1 MAVNS
6 EKNYYINPKAL
17 SFTPNYQGYR
27 NIVYV
32 SIVSNAAIKVY
43 HDDIDG
49 LGYGLDAEYQTW
61 RLSGTTTA
69 LGTASA
75 YFIYARLSRSKQ
87 TADIIFSV
95 REYTVEG
102 GHSYTDS
109 EGNVQTVEKS
119 DEYFYIKIGSL
130 TATDAAG
137 EDATVNREL
146 TYVSGELGTD
156 KQINEKSDTVFEQM
170 FEFVSSGVEKLIN
183 VKQPF
188 KSITVAGESLFKGL
202 VTFVKGFVLGEK
214 EINAIATSEDDY
226 NEGAKD
232 STLPTTGY
240 VQKEIEALDD
250 HFLIKDD
257 PDAEQSVAGSVTF
270 EQDVTVQ
277 GDHAVE
283 GVQTIGKGEPGNI
296 NVEKVVQEVKGKQI
310 LHGGFQT
317 PNFNNAAGQ
326 ITGAHL
332 TPDGKLYVS
341 GLKANNFEIDQLIFN
356 VVKAQGGEY
365 VYSTSCEIESCTY
378 VMKDGSQLTPDAFYA
393 LADHDWQQIA
403 HVLITFKEDEFTQYG
418 NPFVAGDIIYGKVNK
433 VQESGKHAVG
443 GECIMHITAIEDNTL
458 NITAQLYQV
467 GEHGLVGNIP
477 PIEDM
482 VIAHRGNKD
491 GVQGRTTSF
500 YLSTIT
506 GNLVMLYNVTTPTI
520 SVANYGATFGKLPY
534 DLYVQVLRHYAGLQ
548 PEDPAVY
555 AKLLVTENWIQMD
568 HLGQQIKFEV
578 YRGDWRYD
586 VAVSDKPY
594 VVTLSTYD
602 TVTHNGAKWRVV
614 TSNTVTEPRDGFDDW
629 ERLTDANITVYALAP
644 SSNIIYIR
652 DAGVITPSELDVTV
666 KYTTSLGEEI
676 ISDQATLVGHNL
688 TVWYTIDGSERK
700 MLVLGGTKV
709 LVSEDGSS
717 VFTAEPQTAEPQTAS
732 APLYLEG
739 ESIDLSKV
747 SNNITLHLV
756 ENYHD
761 NAPDKAT
768 DKASYVIPVVYD
780 GASPLGLELTPSA
793 LSVPVDATTLA
804 TAGVRD
810 YESTVRIKQGVSY
823 IDDISEY
830 TMSLTYTLRSGE
842 VGTSN
847 ILDTDYIVDD
857 WSEGTGWKIYVQSG
871 NGIVKNKQIER
882 IDISILHGEDVI
894 ATGAILFN
902 YLERGITGPA
912 GKDGPFLY
920 PAGTWQEGAE
930 YKFTYQ
936 LDSNGNIVN
945 DSDNN
950 PIVIAKPFV
959 YYKSPEEAE
968 NYYVLEKNVPEGRNI
983 AVTNT
988 EYWKPFTKIQY
999 IFTEALM
1006 ANWARLGGTNGAYFW
1021 GNYMFSTRGID
1032 NGGNS
1037 IDIPAFAESMFTDGK
1052 LNGLITP
1059 NLFLDFYSGEVK
1071 MNRLSMPFFDL
1082 PYGGDAIAYKMKLGV
1097 SHNVKAD
1104 IGKIVFLP
1112 NPSEIK
1118 SADGTTYDDTI
1129 LSWQETEGDGV
1140 LCTIMAKP
1148 KPKYTEK
1155 YKVPLAKFNMHKW
1168 PETIPAIT
1176 SLNDNLTLVC
1186 ADGRIADYRSYDA
1199 NNQFNPLKQDA
1210 TFDTFGQYDGR
1221 GYFLIEGVPVKFI
1234 VLEPGAILKLRSC
1247 YTTAGRYYIPVT
1259 GNEYAKETEAIF
1271 WVVENASDFGQIN
1284 FSAQTYPNGASG
1296 AYVWSCPSNPDG
1308 DSPQYEI
1315 AYGSSFIRYV
1325 QSRGTDSLQGSTP
1338 LMASFSI
1345 DPDDSSNESVVTTVF
1360 DTLFI
1365 DS

>member
-257 PDAEQSVAGSVTF
+257 PDAEQSVAGPVTF

-332 TPDGKLYVS
+332 TPDGKLFVS

-356 VVKAQGGEY
+356 VVKAQGGEF
-365 VYSTSCEIESCTY
+365 VYSTSCEIESCIY
-378 VMKDGSQLTPDAFYA
+378 VMRDGSQLTPDAFYA

-403 HVLITFKEDEFTQYG
+403 HVLITLKEDEFTQYG
-418 NPFVAGDIIYGKVNK
+418 NPFEAGDIIYGKVNQ

-443 GECIMHITAIEDNTL
+443 GECIMHITKVEDNTL
-458 NITAQLYQV
+458 NIMAQLYQV
-467 GEHGLVGNIP
+467 GEFGLVGNIP

-491 GVQGRTTSF
+491 GVRGRTTSF

-506 GNLVMLYNVTTPTI
+506 GNLVMLYNVTTPTL
-520 SVANYGATFGKLPY
+520 SAANYGATFGKLPY
-534 DLYVQVLRHYAGLQ
+534 DLYVQVLSHYAGLQ
-548 PEDPAVY
+548 PDDPAVY

-568 HLGQQIKFEV
+568 HLGKPIKFEV

-602 TVTHNGAKWRVV
+602 TVTHNGAKWRVC
-614 TSNTVTEPRDGFDDW
+614 TSNTVKEPNDTFGDW
-629 ERLTDANITVYALAP
+629 ERITDANITVYALAP

-652 DAGVITPSELDVTV
+652 DAGVVTPSELDVTV
-666 KYTTSLGEEI
+666 KSTTSLGEEI
-676 ISDQATLVGHNL
+676 ISDQATLVGRNL
-688 TVWYTIDGSERK
+688 TVWYTIDGGSERK

-709 LVSEDGSS
+709 FITEDGSS
-717 VFTAEPQTAEPQTAS
+717 VFTTESQTAS

-739 ESIDLSKV
+739 ESIDLMQV
-747 SNNITLHLV
+747 ADNITLYLV
-756 ENYHD
+756 ENYPD
-761 NAPDKAT
+761 NPVDR
-768 DKASYVIPVVYD
+768 ASYVIPVVKD
-780 GASPLGLELTPSA
+780 GAAPLGLEVTPSA
-793 LSVPVDATTLA
+793 LSVPVDATTGN
-804 TAGVRD
+804 TAGVK
-810 YESTVRIKQGVSY
+810 EIEAIVRLKQGISYVS
-823 IDDISEY
+823 DISEY
-830 TMSLTYTLRSGE
+830 TMSLTFTMRNGE
-842 VGTSN
+842 TTDRPPLTYYEEIDS
-847 ILDTDYIVDD
+847 DTARD
-857 WSEGTGWKIYVQSG
+857 SEGNVIGWKV
-871 NGIVKNKQIER
+871 IVKTKNDIAPYNLLER
-882 IDISILHGEDVI
+882 INIIIQHNDSIV
-894 ATGAILFN
+894 ATAAIPFT
-902 YLERGITGPA
+902 YLERGIAGPM
-912 GKDGPFLY
+912 GKDGPMIF
-920 PAGTWQEGAE
+920 PCGTWKAGAE
-930 YKFTYQ
+930 YKMVYLKTR
-936 LDSNGNIVN
+936 DANGNE
-945 DSDNN
+945 
-950 PIVIAKPFV
+950 VIATDEDGKKIILAKPFV
-959 YYKSPEEAE
+959 YYKNKNNDE
-968 NYYVLEKNVPEGRNI
+968 YYVLNDDVPAGSDI
-983 AVTNT
+983 QLSNT
-988 EYWKPFTKIQY
+988 QYWKPFTKIQY

-1006 ANWARLGGTNGAYFW
+1006 AQYARLASAVFYGD
-1021 GNYMFSTRGID
+1021 YMFSFDGID
-1032 NGGNS
+1032 INGNPSDESKHQEDYLPMFVNVAPEGEEPDMRFSGN
-1037 IDIPAFAESMFTDGK
+1037 F
-1052 LNGLITP
+1052 TP
-1059 NLFLDFYSGEVK
+1059 NLFIDFKTGAIK
-1071 MNRLSMPFFDL
+1071 MNKISEPFNQAENLVDDGGGNIYTIDL
-1082 PYGGDAIAYKMKLGV
+1082 NNG
-1097 SHNVKAD
+1097 HNVTVQQAPYMVCMPNPTDILNADGSVAVSRGWDTDGVRSCIIAQPDFEYQLHKAD
-1104 IGKIVFLP
+1104 GQLDW
-1112 NPSEIK
+1112 
-1118 SADGTTYDDTI
+1118 DGNSQGYAVSPYLTI
-1129 LSWQETEGDGV
+1129 L
-1140 LCTIMAKP
+1140 
-1148 KPKYTEK
+1148 
-1155 YKVPLAKFNMHKW
+1155 
-1168 PETIPAIT
+1168 
-1176 SLNDNLTLVC
+1176 C
-1186 ADGRIADYRSYDA
+1186 ADGRIMDARSYKDGDYKPQNVLEYVGSTTA
-1199 NNQFNPLKQDA
+1199 
-1210 TFDTFGQYDGR
+1210 DTKTGQ
-1221 GYFLIEGVPVKFI
+1221 GYFVINGQLSKFL
-1234 VLEPGAILKLRSC
+1234 VLEPSAIVTLRSC
-1247 YTTAGRYYIPVT
+1247 TTKMGDEKVVYWY
-1259 GNEYAKETEAIF
+1259 
-1271 WVVENASDFGQIN
+1271 VENQSDFERVKLSMQVFYDTRAYN
-1284 FSAQTYPNGASG
+1284 FLCDYDGA
-1296 AYVWSCPSNPDG
+1296 AN
-1308 DSPQYEI
+1308 
-1315 AYGSSFIRYV
+1315 YGTSEVAF
-1325 QSRGTDSLQGSTP
+1325 GSKYLRT
-1338 LMASFSI
+1338 LLDAKDSFSEVVALEYKVKI
-1345 DPDDSSNESVVTTVF
+1345 ESNTIE
-1360 DTLFI
+1360 
-1365 DS
+1365 

>member
-341 GLKANNFEIDQLIFN
+341 GLKANNFEIDELIFN

-365 VYSTSCEIESCTY
+365 VYSTSCEIESCIY
-378 VMKDGSQLTPDAFYA
+378 VMKDGTQLTPDAFYA
-393 LADHDWQQIA
+393 LDDHDWQQIA
-403 HVLITFKEDEFTQYG
+403 HVLITLKEDEFTQYG
-418 NPFVAGDIIYGKVNK
+418 NPFIVGDIIYGKVNK
-433 VQESGKHAVG
+433 VQESGKHAIG
-443 GECIMHITAIEDNTL
+443 GECIMHITEVEDNTL

-506 GNLVMLYNVTTPTI
+506 GNLVMLYNVTTPTL

-534 DLYVQVLRHYAGLQ
+534 DLYVQVLTHYAGLQ
-548 PEDPAVY
+548 PDDPAVY

-568 HLGQQIKFEV
+568 HLGQPIKLEV
-578 YRGDWRYD
+578 YRGNWRYD
-586 VAVSDKPY
+586 VAASDKPY
-594 VVTLSTYD
+594 IVTPSTYD

-614 TSNTVTEPRDGFDDW
+614 TSNTVTEPRDGYGDW

-666 KYTTSLGEEI
+666 KSTTSLGEEI

-688 TVWYTIDGSERK
+688 TVWYTIDGGEERK

-709 LVSEDGSS
+709 FVTEDGSS
-717 VFTAEPQTAEPQTAS
+717 VFVTEAEEVTS
-732 APLYLEG
+732 SLYLEG

-747 SNNITLHLV
+747 SDNITLHLV
-756 ENYHD
+756 ENYPD
-761 NAPDKAT
+761 NPV
-768 DKASYVIPVVYD
+768 DKASYVIPVVND

-810 YESTVRIKQGVSY
+810 YESTVRLKQGVSY

-830 TMSLTYTLRSGE
+830 TMQLTYTLRSGE

-882 IDISILHGEDVI
+882 IDISILHGEAVI

-920 PAGTWQEGAE
+920 PAGTWNAGTE

-959 YYKSPEEAE
+959 YYKSPEGAE
-968 NYYVLEKNVPEGRNI
+968 NYYVLEKNVPEGSNI

-1032 NGGNS
+1032 ERGNS

-1052 LNGLITP
+1052 LNGTIIP
-1059 NLFLDFYSGEVK
+1059 NLFLDFYGGGAKFGKLSETFIHVK
-1071 MNRLSMPFFDL
+1071 NEGTSQNRT
-1082 PYGGDAIAYKMKLGV
+1082 IAKKYNIQSDGC
-1097 SHNVKAD
+1097 HNVSFET
-1104 IGKIVFLP
+1104 IH
-1112 NPSEIK
+1112 NE
-1118 SADGTTYDDTI
+1118 ADGNGVVIMPKVSVDKWAEDGTHATIIHEWSTNSAVNFMDDTYRNV
-1129 LSWQETEGDGV
+1129 TV
-1140 LCTIMAKP
+1140 
-1148 KPKYTEK
+1148 
-1155 YKVPLAKFNMHKW
+1155 V
-1168 PETIPAIT
+1168 
-1176 SLNDNLTLVC
+1176 VC
-1186 ADGRIADYRSYDA
+1186 ADEDFVTPDIELSVSMM
-1199 NNQFNPLKQDA
+1199 QA
-1210 TFDTFGQYDGR
+1210 TTQ
-1221 GYFLIEGVPVKFI
+1221 IENVGNIPNSKGWFIWRNYMTKFI
-1234 VLEPGAILKLRSC
+1234 LLAPGSILKLRSC
-1247 YTTAGRYYIPVT
+1247 RLRDTEDIVWMVENSNDFELLGTKFIFYSHINGVDKESFSHVFTPVT
-1259 GNEYAKETEAIF
+1259 PLNGMWRNPVIIGSPIYNQYGGYVEGTEGEGKYETDFLCKSSWKWYAGGFLENEGETQPLYLIRNE
-1271 WVVENASDFGQIN
+1271 D
-1284 FSAQTYPNGASG
+1284 
-1296 AYVWSCPSNPDG
+1296 D
-1308 DSPQYEI
+1308 EI
-1315 AYGSSFIRYV
+1315 I
-1325 QSRGTDSLQGSTP
+1325 L
-1338 LMASFSI
+1338 
-1345 DPDDSSNESVVTTVF
+1345 
-1360 DTLFI
+1360 
-1365 DS
+1365 

>member
-32 SIVSNAAIKVY
+32 SIVSNAAIKAY
-43 HDDIDG
+43 HSDIDG
-49 LGYGLDAEYQTW
+49 LGYGMDAEYQTW

-69 LGTASA
+69 LGTSSA
-75 YFIYARLSRSKQ
+75 YFIYARLSRTKQ

-95 REYTVEG
+95 RDYTVEG
-102 GHSYTDS
+102 GYSYTDS
-109 EGNVQTVEKS
+109 EGNAQTVEKS

-130 TATDAAG
+130 TETDIAG
-137 EDATVNREL
+137 VNRVL

-156 KQINEKSDTVFEQM
+156 KQINEKSDSVFDQM

-188 KSITVAGESLFKGL
+188 KSITVAGESLLKGL
-202 VTFVKGFVLGEK
+202 VTFVKGFVLGDR

-226 NEGAKD
+226 NEDTKD

-257 PDAEQSVAGSVTF
+257 PDAKQSVAGPVTF

-296 NVEKVVQEVKGKQI
+296 DVNKVVQEVKGKQI

-378 VMKDGSQLTPDAFYA
+378 VMKDGSQLTPDAFYE
-393 LADHDWQQIA
+393 LPGHDWQQIA
-403 HVLITFKEDEFTQYG
+403 HVLITLKEDEFTQYG

-433 VQESGKHAVG
+433 VHESGKHAVG
-443 GECIMHITAIEDNTL
+443 GECIMHITEVEDNTL

-467 GEHGLVGNIP
+467 GEHGLAGNIP

-506 GNLVMLYNVTTPTI
+506 GNLVMLYNVTTPTL
-520 SVANYGATFGKLPY
+520 SAANYGATFGKLPY
-534 DLYVQVLRHYAGLQ
+534 DLYVQVLTHYAGLQ

-555 AKLLVTENWIQMD
+555 AKYLVTENWIQMD
-568 HLGQQIKFEV
+568 HLGHPIKFEV

-594 VVTLSTYD
+594 IVTLSTYD
-602 TVTHNGAKWRVV
+602 TVTHNGAKWRVC
-614 TSNTVTEPRDGFDDW
+614 TSNTVTEPRDGYGDW

-652 DAGVITPSELDVTV
+652 DAGVVTPSELDVTV
-666 KYTTSLGEEI
+666 KSTTSLGEEI
-676 ISDQATLVGHNL
+676 ISDQATLVGRNL
-688 TVWYTIDGSERK
+688 TVWYTIDGGSERK

-709 LVSEDGSS
+709 FVTEDGAS
-717 VFTAEPQTAEPQTAS
+717 VFFTEDENVNAPNV
-732 APLYLEG
+732 PLYLEG
-739 ESIDLSKV
+739 ESIDLMQV
-747 SNNITLHLV
+747 ADNITLYLV
-756 ENYHD
+756 ENYPD
-761 NAPDKAT
+761 NPL
-768 DKASYVIPVVYD
+768 DKASYVIPVVND

-810 YESTVRIKQGVSY
+810 YESTVRLKQGVSY

-830 TMSLTYTLRSGE
+830 TMQLTYTLRSGE

-882 IDISILHGEDVI
+882 IDISILHGEAVI

-920 PAGTWQEGAE
+920 PCGTWEAGTE

-936 LDSNGNIVN
+936 LDSNGNIVK

-959 YYKSPEEAE
+959 YYKSDKGAE
-968 NYYVLEKNVPEGRNI
+968 NYYVLEKNVSKDSNI
-983 AVTNT
+983 EVTNT

-1021 GNYMFSTRGID
+1021 GNYMFSTRGVD
-1032 NGGNS
+1032 EHGNS

-1052 LNGLITP
+1052 LNGTITP
-1059 NLFLDFYSGEVK
+1059 NLFLDFYSG
-1071 MNRLSMPFFDL
+1071 
-1082 PYGGDAIAYKMKLGV
+1082 GAKLGKLSESYV
-1097 SHNVKAD
+1097 RVDGYAPLYRMDVNECHNISSAYRNQHPLV
-1104 IGKIVFLP
+1104 ITLP
-1112 NPSEIK
+1112 SSNTDAQHQWTE
-1118 SADGTTYDDTI
+1118 DGTHCSIAFDYWHQYTENPADDTYKEQGVI
-1129 LSWQETEGDGV
+1129 AICADDRFLNPQSSREDYGAMLESMKNDSFGWMIWKGRRVKFLLLAAGSMLSLRSLRTEDGGIIWYVMNSGEFEKLDGDIKLYRDAADVSDDDYDSPVGSIYIDTEGMQGGW
-1140 LCTIMAKP
+1140 LG
-1148 KPKYTEK
+1148 
-1155 YKVPLAKFNMHKW
+1155 
-1168 PETIPAIT
+1168 
-1176 SLNDNLTLVC
+1176 TLVGSPTLNWFKTTPEWKF
-1186 ADGRIADYRSYDA
+1186 AATGTKYIDGS
-1199 NNQFNPLKQDA
+1199 
-1210 TFDTFGQYDGR
+1210 
-1221 GYFLIEGVPVKFI
+1221 IE
-1234 VLEPGAILKLRSC
+1234 
-1247 YTTAGRYYIPVT
+1247 
-1259 GNEYAKETEAIF
+1259 
-1271 WVVENASDFGQIN
+1271 
-1284 FSAQTYPNGASG
+1284 TYMWHN
-1296 AYVWSCPSNPDG
+1296 
-1308 DSPQYEI
+1308 
-1315 AYGSSFIRYV
+1315 
-1325 QSRGTDSLQGSTP
+1325 
-1338 LMASFSI
+1338 
-1345 DPDDSSNESVVTTVF
+1345 
-1360 DTLFI
+1360 
-1365 DS
+1365 

>member
-32 SIVSNAAIKVY
+32 SIVSNAAIKAY
-43 HDDIDG
+43 HSDIDG
-49 LGYGLDAEYQTW
+49 LGYGMDAEYQTW

-75 YFIYARLSRSKQ
+75 YFIYARLSRTKQ

-95 REYTVEG
+95 RDYTVEG
-102 GHSYTDS
+102 GYSYTDS
-109 EGNVQTVEKS
+109 EGNAQTVEKS

-130 TATDAAG
+130 TATDATG
-137 EDATVNREL
+137 EDATVNRVL

-156 KQINEKSDTVFEQM
+156 KQINEKSDSVFEQM

-188 KSITVAGESLFKGL
+188 KSITVAGESLLKGL
-202 VTFVKGFVLGEK
+202 VTFVKGFVLGDR

-226 NEGAKD
+226 NENTKD

-240 VQKEIEALDD
+240 VQKELEALDD

-257 PDAEQSVAGSVTF
+257 ADTEQSVAGPVSF
-270 EQDVTVQ
+270 EKDVTVQ

-283 GVQTIGKGEPGNI
+283 GVQTIGKEDAAGNI
-296 NVEKVVQEVKGKQI
+296 DVNKVVQEVKGKQI

-365 VYSTSCEIESCTY
+365 VYSTSCDIESCTY

-393 LADHDWQQIA
+393 LPDHDWQQIA
-403 HVLITFKEDEFTQYG
+403 HVLITLKEDEFTQYG
-418 NPFVAGDIIYGKVNK
+418 NPFVVGDIIYGKVNQ
-433 VQESGKHAVG
+433 VQESGKHAIG
-443 GECIMHITAIEDNTL
+443 GECIMHITEVEDNTL

-506 GNLVMLYNVTTPTI
+506 GNLVMLYNVTTPTL
-520 SVANYGATFGKLPY
+520 SAENYGATFGKLPY
-534 DLYVQVLRHYAGLQ
+534 DLYVQVLTHYAGLQ
-548 PEDPAVY
+548 PEDPVVY
-555 AKLLVTENWIQMD
+555 AKYLVTENWIQRD
-568 HLGQQIKFEV
+568 HLGQPIKFEV

-594 VVTLSTYD
+594 IVTLSTYD

-614 TSNTVTEPRDGFDDW
+614 TSNTTTEPRDGYGDW
-629 ERLTDANITVYALAP
+629 ERLTDANITVYSLAP

-652 DAGVITPSELDVTV
+652 DAGVVTPSELDVTV
-666 KYTTSLGEEI
+666 KSTTSLGEEI
-676 ISDQATLVGHNL
+676 ISDQATLVSRDL
-688 TVWYTIDGSERK
+688 TVWYTIDGGEERK

-709 LVSEDGSS
+709 FVTEDGSS
-717 VFTAEPQTAEPQTAS
+717 VFVTEAANATS
-732 APLYLEG
+732 PLYLEG

-747 SNNITLHLV
+747 SDNITLHLV
-756 ENYHD
+756 ENYPD
-761 NAPDKAT
+761 NPT
-768 DKASYVIPVVYD
+768 DKASYVIPVVND

-810 YESTVRIKQGVSY
+810 YESTVRLKQGVSY

-830 TMSLTYTLRSGE
+830 TMQLTYTLRSGE

-857 WSEGTGWKIYVQSG
+857 WSEGTDWKIYVQSG

-882 IDISILHGEDVI
+882 IDISILHGEAVI

-920 PAGTWQEGAE
+920 PCGTWAAGTE

-936 LDSNGNIVN
+936 LDSNDEIVT

-950 PIVIAKPFV
+950 PIIIAKPFV
-959 YYKSPEEAE
+959 YYKSPEGAE
-968 NYYVLEKNVPEGRNI
+968 NYYVLEKNVPKDSDI

-1021 GNYMFSTRGID
+1021 GNYMFSTRGVD
-1032 NGGNS
+1032 EHGNS

-1052 LNGLITP
+1052 LNGTIIP
-1059 NLFLDFYSGEVK
+1059 NLFFDFWSGEAK
-1071 MNRLSMPFFDL
+1071 MNRLSMPFYDL
-1082 PYGGDAIAYKMKLGV
+1082 PYGGKAAYKIDLGV
-1097 SHNVKAD
+1097 SYNVKAD
-1104 IGKIVFLP
+1104 INKVVFLP
-1112 NPSEIK
+1112 NPTEIK
-1118 SADGTTYDDTI
+1118 DASGVVYDDTI
-1129 LSWQETEGDGV
+1129 LSWQEKEADGV

-1148 KPKYTEK
+1148 KPYYVEK
-1155 YKVPLAKFNMHKW
+1155 YKTPIARFNMQNNASK
-1168 PETIPAIT
+1168 IPSIYT
-1176 SLNDNLTLVC
+1176 LDDNLTLVC
-1186 ADGRIADYRSYDA
+1186 ADGRLADYRSYELVDSKVV
-1199 NNQFNPLKQDA
+1199 FNPIKQDNVNS
-1210 TFDTFGQYDGR
+1210 FGQYDGK

-1247 YTTAGRYYIPVT
+1247 YTTAGRYVIPAT
-1259 GNEYAKETEAIF
+1259 GNGYAKESEGIF
-1271 WVVENASDFGQIN
+1271 WVVENASDFAQIN
-1284 FSAQTYPNGASG
+1284 FTTETYLDEGVNQSS
-1296 AYVWSCPSNPDG
+1296 YVWSCPSNPDT
-1308 DSPQYEI
+1308 DSPQLEI

-1325 QSRGTDSLQGSTP
+1325 QSKGTDSLQ
-1338 LMASFSI
+1338 
-1345 DPDDSSNESVVTTVF
+1345 DSDMLKAQLFVSNEGVGIEDS
-1360 DTLFI
+1360 LFI
-1365 DS
+1365 TA

>member
-6 EKNYYINPKAL
+6 VQDYFINPKAL
-17 SFTPNYQGYR
+17 SFTPNYQGYK

-32 SIVSNAAIKVY
+32 SIVSNAAIKVFLS
-43 HDDIDG
+43 HVSG
-49 LGYGLDAEYQTW
+49 LGYGVDAQPQTW

-75 YFIYARLSRSKQ
+75 YFIYARLSRTKQ

-95 REYTVEG
+95 RDYTVEG
-102 GHSYTDS
+102 GYSYTDS
-109 EGNVQTVEKS
+109 EGNAQTVEKS

-130 TATDAAG
+130 TETDIAG
-137 EDATVNREL
+137 DKATVNRVL
-146 TYVSGELGTD
+146 TYASGELDTF
-156 KQINEKSDTVFEQM
+156 KQRNEKSDSVFEQM

-202 VTFVKGFVLGEK
+202 VTFVKGFVLGDR

-226 NEGAKD
+226 NEDTKD

-240 VQKEIEALDD
+240 VQKELDALDD

-257 PDAEQSVAGSVTF
+257 ADTNQSVAGPVSF
-270 EQDVTVQ
+270 EKDVTVQ

-365 VYSTSCEIESCTY
+365 VYSTSCEIESCIY
-378 VMKDGSQLTPDAFYA
+378 VMRDGSQLTPDAFYA
-393 LADHDWQQIA
+393 LPDHDWQQIA
-403 HVLITFKEDEFTQYG
+403 HVLITLKEDEFTQYG

-433 VQESGKHAVG
+433 VHESGKHAVG
-443 GECIMHITAIEDNTL
+443 GECIMHITAVEDNTL

-467 GEHGLVGNIP
+467 GEHGLAGNIP

-506 GNLVMLYNVTTPTI
+506 GNLVMLYNVTTPTL
-520 SVANYGATFGKLPY
+520 SAANYGATFGKLPY
-534 DLYVQVLRHYAGLQ
+534 DLYVQVLTHYAGLQ

-555 AKLLVTENWIQMD
+555 AKYLVTENWIQMD
-568 HLGQQIKFEV
+568 HLGQPIKFEV

-594 VVTLSTYD
+594 IVTLSTYD
-602 TVTHNGAKWRVV
+602 TVTHNGAKWRVC
-614 TSNTVTEPRDGFDDW
+614 TSNTVTEPRDGYGDW

-666 KYTTSLGEEI
+666 KSTTSLGEEI
-676 ISDQATLVGHNL
+676 ISDQATLVGRNL
-688 TVWYTIDGSERK
+688 TVWYTIDGGEERK
-700 MLVLGGTKV
+700 LLVLGGTKV
-709 LVSEDGSS
+709 FVTEGGSS
-717 VFTAEPQTAEPQTAS
+717 LFVTEDEAESPTT
-732 APLYLEG
+732 PLYLEG
-739 ESIDLSKV
+739 SSIDLASV
-747 SNNITLHLV
+747 ADNITLYLV

-768 DKASYVIPVVYD
+768 DKASYVIPVVND

-830 TMSLTYTLRSGE
+830 TMQLTYTLRSGE

-857 WSEGTGWKIYVQSG
+857 WAEGTGWKIYVQSG

-882 IDISILHGEDVI
+882 IDISILHGETVI

-920 PAGTWQEGAE
+920 PCGTWAAGTE

-936 LDSNGNIVN
+936 LDSNGNIVT

-950 PIVIAKPFV
+950 PIIIAKPFV

-968 NYYVLEKNVPEGRNI
+968 NYYVLEKNVPADKNI

-1021 GNYMFSTRGID
+1021 GNYMFSTRGVD
-1032 NGGNS
+1032 EHGNS

-1052 LNGLITP
+1052 LNGTIIP
-1059 NLFLDFYSGEVK
+1059 NLFLDFYSGGAKFGKLTESYINIRQTEYTNGK
-1071 MNRLSMPFFDL
+1071 HLLPRYDIDL
-1082 PYGGDAIAYKMKLGV
+1082 NGC
-1097 SHNVKAD
+1097 HNVSCEALLNQVDTTCVVVMPKNIPDNEELIIEGTHSTVVHQYNAGYSMNPYSPEYAGCAVMVVAD
-1104 IGKIVFLP
+1104 NAMFESSTDFGSLL
-1112 NPSEIK
+1112 
-1118 SADGTTYDDTI
+1118 GYDEVQ
-1129 LSWQETEGDGV
+1129 QEKMPTNGWFIWKG
-1140 LCTIMAKP
+1140 C
-1148 KPKYTEK
+1148 
-1155 YKVPLAKFNMHKW
+1155 
-1168 PETIPAIT
+1168 
-1176 SLNDNLTLVC
+1176 
-1186 ADGRIADYRSYDA
+1186 YRS
-1199 NNQFNPLKQDA
+1199 
-1210 TFDTFGQYDGR
+1210 
-1221 GYFLIEGVPVKFI
+1221 KF
-1234 VLEPGAILKLRSC
+1234 VMLAPGAMLKLRSC
-1247 YTTAGRYYIPVT
+1247 MLEDGGMVW
-1259 GNEYAKETEAIF
+1259 F
-1271 WVVENASDFGQIN
+1271 VENSSDFEILNARMEIYADYYANSNNTLHAFASNDTITPESLYRNPIIIGTPTWNHIIDPPYDEGIVTSWVWDVSGHLLHSEN
-1284 FSAQTYPNGASG
+1284 DEGATNRFLG
-1296 AYVWSCPSNPDG
+1296 AYLA
-1308 DSPQYEI
+1308 EK
-1315 AYGSSFIRYV
+1315 R
-1325 QSRGTDSLQGSTP
+1325 
-1338 LMASFSI
+1338 
-1345 DPDDSSNESVVTTVF
+1345 
-1360 DTLFI
+1360 TL
-1365 DS
+1365 

>member
-1 MAVNS
+1 MAVSSIKDFWIHPNALTITL
-6 EKNYYINPKAL
+6 NYFGDPQLIQTSMLAGAVIIAYRKDVITYDAAHNFREWKLQAYPTQL
-17 SFTPNYQGYR
+17 SDTCEYFVHAELSR
-27 NIVYV
+27 NGNTAMIIYSPVKRDIEGR
-32 SIVSNAAIKVY
+32 SL
-43 HDDIDG
+43 IDG
-49 LGYGLDAEYQTW
+49 TW
-61 RLSGTTTA
+61 DNNT
-69 LGTASA
+69 SA
-75 YFIYARLSRSKQ
+75 DSYFIYLGCISA
-87 TADIIFSV
+87 SV
-95 REYTVEG
+95 DNTGATVDRVWTEGFYTG
-102 GHSYTDS
+102 T
-109 EGNVQTVEKS
+109 
-119 DEYFYIKIGSL
+119 L
-130 TATDAAG
+130 ATDQYRMEEASG
-137 EDATVNREL
+137 DWINMFSLNSVTGLIDVLKTISKAT
-146 TYVSGELGTD
+146 
-156 KQINEKSDTVFEQM
+156 INA
-170 FEFVSSGVEKLIN
+170 L
-183 VKQPF
+183 
-188 KSITVAGESLFKGL
+188 TVA
-202 VTFVKGFVLGEK
+202 K
-214 EINAIATSEDDY
+214 EFIFGGKTLTGVAGADEAGDDSKV
-226 NEGAKD
+226 ND

-240 VQKEIEALDD
+240 VKKEIEALDD

-257 PDAEQSVAGSVTF
+257 PDAEQSVAGTVTF
-270 EQDVTVQ
+270 EKDVTVQ

-341 GLKANNFEIDQLIFN
+341 GLKANNFEIDELIFN

-365 VYSTSCEIESCTY
+365 VYSTSCEIESCIY
-378 VMKDGSQLTPDAFYA
+378 VMRDGSQLTPDAFYA

-403 HVLITFKEDEFTQYG
+403 TVLITLKEDEFTKYG
-418 NPFVAGDIIYGKVNK
+418 NPFVVGDIIYGKVNQ

-443 GECIMHITAIEDNTL
+443 GECIMHITEVEDNTL
-458 NITAQLYQV
+458 NITAELYQV

-506 GNLVMLYNVTTPTI
+506 GNLVMLYNVTTPTL
-520 SVANYGATFGKLPY
+520 SAANYGATFGKLPY
-534 DLYVQVLRHYAGLQ
+534 DLYVQVLSHYAGLQ
-548 PEDPAVY
+548 PDDPAVY
-555 AKLLVTENWIQMD
+555 AKYLVTENWIQMD
-568 HLGQQIKFEV
+568 HLGQPIKFEV

-594 VVTLSTYD
+594 IVTLSTYD

-614 TSNTVTEPRDGFDDW
+614 TSNTTTEPRDGYGDW
-629 ERLTDANITVYALAP
+629 ERLTDANITVYTLAP

-666 KYTTSLGEEI
+666 KSTTSLGEEI
-676 ISDQATLVGHNL
+676 ISDQATLVGRNL
-688 TVWYTIDGSERK
+688 TVWYTIDGGSKRK

-709 LVSEDGSS
+709 LVAEDGSS
-717 VFTAEPQTAEPQTAS
+717 VFVAAAENVTEAENVT

-747 SNNITLHLV
+747 SDNITLYLV
-756 ENYHD
+756 ENDPD
-761 NAPDKAT
+761 NPT
-768 DKASYVIPVVYD
+768 DKASYVIPVVYN

-810 YESTVRIKQGVSY
+810 YESTVRLKQGVSY

-830 TMSLTYTLRSGE
+830 TMQLTYTLRSGE

-882 IDISILHGEDVI
+882 IDISILHGEAVI

-920 PAGTWQEGAE
+920 PAGTWNAGTE

-959 YYKSPEEAE
+959 YYKSPEGAE
-968 NYYVLEKNVPEGRNI
+968 NYYVLEKNVPEGSNI

-1148 KPKYTEK
+1148 KPYYTEK
-1155 YKVPLAKFNMHKW
+1155 YKVPLAKFNMHNW
-1168 PETIPAIT
+1168 PETIPVIT

-1247 YTTAGRYYIPVT
+1247 YTTAGRYVIQAT
-1259 GNEYAKETEAIF
+1259 GNGYAKETEAIF
-1271 WVVENASDFGQIN
+1271 WVIENASDFGQIN
-1284 FSAQTYPNGASG
+1284 FSAQTYPNGASE
-1296 AYVWSCPSNPDG
+1296 AYVWSCPSNPSG

>member
-1 MAVNS
+1 MAVSSIKDFWIHPNALTITLNYFGDPQLIQTS
-6 EKNYYINPKAL
+6 MLAGAVIMAYRKDVITYDAAHNFREWKLQAFPTQLNDTCTYYVHAELSRSGDTAMIIYSPVKRDIEGRTLLRVEKDENGRDVEVWDNNL
-17 SFTPNYQGYR
+17 STE
-27 NIVYV
+27 
-32 SIVSNAAIKVY
+32 S
-43 HDDIDG
+43 
-49 LGYGLDAEYQTW
+49 
-61 RLSGTTTA
+61 
-69 LGTASA
+69 
-75 YFIYARLSRSKQ
+75 YFIYLGTISA
-87 TADIIFSV
+87 SV
-95 REYTVEG
+95 DNDGATVERFWTDG
-102 GHSYTDS
+102 FYTGTLD
-109 EGNVQTVEKS
+109 
-119 DEYFYIKIGSL
+119 
-130 TATDAAG
+130 TDQQRMEEA
-137 EDATVNREL
+137 
-146 TYVSGELGTD
+146 SGEWKTMFNYNDVIG
-156 KQINEKSDTVFEQM
+156 QIEPLKPFSKIKVMGEAIFQSIAQ
-170 FEFVSSGVEKLIN
+170 FVN
-183 VKQPF
+183 
-188 KSITVAGESLFKGL
+188 GL
-202 VTFVKGFVLGEK
+202 VIGKRTITDVAASSDSG
-214 EINAIATSEDDY
+214 
-226 NEGAKD
+226 NESKVSDA
-232 STLPTTGY
+232 TLPTTGY

-257 PDAEQSVAGSVTF
+257 ADAEQSVAGPVTF

-341 GLKANNFEIDQLIFN
+341 GLKANNFEIDELIFN

-365 VYSTSCEIESCTY
+365 VYSTSCEIESCIY

-393 LADHDWQQIA
+393 LPDHDWQQIA
-403 HVLITFKEDEFTQYG
+403 HVLITLKEDEFTQYG
-418 NPFVAGDIIYGKVNK
+418 NPFVVGDIIYGKVNK
-433 VQESGKHAVG
+433 VHESGKHAVG
-443 GECIMHITAIEDNTL
+443 GECIMHITEVEDNTL

-506 GNLVMLYNVTTPTI
+506 GNLVMLYNVTTPTL

-534 DLYVQVLRHYAGLQ
+534 DLYVQVLTHYAGLQ
-548 PEDPAVY
+548 PDYPAVY

-568 HLGQQIKFEV
+568 HLGQPIKLEV
-578 YRGDWRYD
+578 YRGNWRYD
-586 VAVSDKPY
+586 VAASDKPY
-594 VVTLSTYD
+594 IVTPGTYD

-614 TSNTVTEPRDGFDDW
+614 TSNTVTEPRDGYGDW

-666 KYTTSLGEEI
+666 KSTTSLGEEVI
-676 ISDQATLVGHNL
+676 ADQATLVGRNL
-688 TVWYTIDGSERK
+688 TVWYTIDGGSERK

-709 LVSEDGSS
+709 FVTEDGSS
-717 VFTAEPQTAEPQTAS
+717 VFTTEAQTAS

-739 ESIDLSKV
+739 ESIDLMQV
-747 SNNITLHLV
+747 ADNITLYLV
-756 ENYHD
+756 ENYPD
-761 NAPDKAT
+761 NPVDR
-768 DKASYVIPVVYD
+768 ASYVIPVVKD
-780 GASPLGLELTPSA
+780 GAAPLGLEVTPSA

-830 TMSLTYTLRSGE
+830 TMQLTYTLRSGE

-1148 KPKYTEK
+1148 KPYYTEK

-1168 PETIPAIT
+1168 PDTIPAIT

-1247 YTTAGRYYIPVT
+1247 YTTAGRYYIPAT
-1259 GNEYAKETEAIF
+1259 GNGYAKETEAIF

>member
-17 SFTPNYQGYR
+17 SFTPNYQGYC

-32 SIVSNAAIKVY
+32 SIVSNAAIKAY
-43 HDDIDG
+43 HSDVDG
-49 LGYGLDAEYQTW
+49 LGYGMDAEYQTW

-95 REYTVEG
+95 RDYTVEG
-102 GHSYTDS
+102 GYSYIDS
-109 EGNVQTVEKS
+109 DGNAQTVEKS
-119 DEYFYIKIGSL
+119 DEYFYIKVGSL

-137 EDATVNREL
+137 EDATVNRVL

-156 KQINEKSDTVFEQM
+156 KQINEKSDSVFEQM
-170 FEFVSSGVEKLIN
+170 FEFVSEGVEKLIN
-183 VKQPF
+183 VKEPF

-202 VTFVKGFVLGEK
+202 VTFVRGFVLDEK
-214 EINAIATSEDDY
+214 EITDIATSEDGY
-226 NEGAKD
+226 NEDMKD

-257 PDAEQSVAGSVTF
+257 ADTEQSVAGPVTF

-283 GVQTIGKGEPGNI
+283 GVQTIGKEDAAGNI
-296 NVEKVVQEVKGKQI
+296 DVNKVVQEVKGKQI

-365 VYSTSCEIESCTY
+365 VYSTSCEIESCIY

-393 LADHDWQQIA
+393 LPDNDWQQID
-403 HVLITFKEDEFTQYG
+403 HVLITLKEDEFTQYG
-418 NPFVAGDIIYGKVNK
+418 NPFVVGDIIYGKVNQ

-443 GECIMHITAIEDNTL
+443 GECIMHITAVEDNTL
-458 NITAQLYQV
+458 NITAKLYQV

-506 GNLVMLYNVTTPTI
+506 GNLVMLYNVTTPTL
-520 SVANYGATFGKLPY
+520 SAENYGASFGKLPY
-534 DLYVQVLRHYAGLQ
+534 DLYVQVLTHYAGLQ

-555 AKLLVTENWIQMD
+555 AKYLVTENWIQMD
-568 HLGQQIKFEV
+568 HLGQPIKFEV

-614 TSNTVTEPRDGFDDW
+614 TSNTVTEPRDGYGDW
-629 ERLTDANITVYALAP
+629 ERLTDANITVYSLAP

-652 DAGVITPSELDVTV
+652 DAGVVTPSELDVTV
-666 KYTTSLGEEI
+666 KSTTSLGEEI
-676 ISDQATLVGHNL
+676 ISDQATLVSRNL
-688 TVWYTIDGSERK
+688 TVWYTIDGGSKRK

-709 LVSEDGSS
+709 FVAEDGSS
-717 VFTAEPQTAEPQTAS
+717 LFVTEDEAESPTT
-732 APLYLEG
+732 PLYLEG
-739 ESIDLSKV
+739 SSIDLASV
-747 SNNITLHLV
+747 ADNITLYLV

-768 DKASYVIPVVYD
+768 DKASYVIPVVND

-810 YESTVRIKQGVSY
+810 YESTVRLKQGVSY

-830 TMSLTYTLRSGE
+830 TMQLTYTLRSGE

-882 IDISILHGEDVI
+882 IDIAVMHNDVVI

-912 GKDGPFLY
+912 GKEGPMLY
-920 PAGTWQEGAE
+920 PCGTWEEGAE
-930 YKFTYQ
+930 YMFTYQ
-936 LDSNGNIVN
+936 LDSNGKPVT

-950 PIVIAKPFV
+950 PIIIAKPFV
-959 YYKSPEEAE
+959 YNESDD
-968 NYYVLEKNVPEGRNI
+968 NYYVLEKNVPEGSNI
-983 AVTNT
+983 LVTNT
-988 EYWKPFTKIQY
+988 EYWKPFTKIKY
-999 IFTEALM
+999 IFTEVLM
-1006 ANWARLGGTNGAYFW
+1006 ANWAKLASAIFNGD
-1021 GNYMFSTRGID
+1021 YMFSMKGID
-1032 NGGNS
+1032 RLGNYVDYS
-1037 IDIPAFAESMFTDGK
+1037 KHQEGEDSMFDNIGEGENIHK
-1052 LNGLITP
+1052 RLNGKFVP
-1059 NLFLDFYSGEVK
+1059 NLFLDFKSGEAKVGK
-1071 MNRLSMPFFDL
+1071 LSET
-1082 PYGGDAIAYKMKLGV
+1082 YTRIVAKEYAGGNILIPPLHVVNLDNC
-1097 SHNVKAD
+1097 HNVSCQAVMND
-1104 IGKIVFLP
+1104 V
-1112 NPSEIK
+1112 
-1118 SADGTTYDDTI
+1118 DGTCAVVLPKASNGVI
-1129 LSWQETEGDGV
+1129 VDGTHSIIV
-1140 LCTIMAKP
+1140 HEYNAQFSDRPTDENYSSSVVA
-1148 KPKYTEK
+1148 
-1155 YKVPLAKFNMHKW
+1155 
-1168 PETIPAIT
+1168 
-1176 SLNDNLTLVC
+1176 VC
-1186 ADGRIADYRSYDA
+1186 ADEAMIDPKTDFSKLFTWIVGDNTKKSS
-1199 NNQFNPLKQDA
+1199 
-1210 TFDTFGQYDGR
+1210 DGWFIWR
-1221 GYFLIEGVPVKFI
+1221 GYRTKLI
-1234 VLEPGAILKLRSC
+1234 LLTPGSMLQLRSC
-1247 YTTAGRYYIPVT
+1247 VLEDGGMVWFI
-1259 GNEYAKETEAIF
+1259 
-1271 WVVENASDFGQIN
+1271 ENSSDF
-1284 FSAQTYPNGASG
+1284 
-1296 AYVWSCPSNPDG
+1296 
-1308 DSPQYEI
+1308 EI
-1315 AYGSSFIRYV
+1315 
-1325 QSRGTDSLQGSTP
+1325 LN
-1338 LMASFSI
+1338 ASFSFYQ
-1345 DPDDSSNESVVTTVF
+1345 DYNNDDSPSFSFSSNDTTAIEAIWESPIVLGSPAINHIKGGDYDKGIVTSWVWNATGNLAEDTVNTG
-1360 DTLFI
+1360 DDGYRGCYI
-1365 DS
+1365 MESRDIS

>member
-1 MAVNS
+1 MAVSSIKDFWIHPNALTITLNYFGDPQLIQTS
-6 EKNYYINPKAL
+6 MLAGAVIMAYRKDVITYDAAHNFREWKLQAFPTQLNDTCTYYVHAELSRSGDTAMIIYSPVKRDIEGRTLLRVEKDENGRDVEVWDNNL
-17 SFTPNYQGYR
+17 STE
-27 NIVYV
+27 
-32 SIVSNAAIKVY
+32 S
-43 HDDIDG
+43 
-49 LGYGLDAEYQTW
+49 
-61 RLSGTTTA
+61 
-69 LGTASA
+69 
-75 YFIYARLSRSKQ
+75 YFIYLGTISA
-87 TADIIFSV
+87 SV
-95 REYTVEG
+95 DNDGATVERFWTDG
-102 GHSYTDS
+102 FYTGTLD
-109 EGNVQTVEKS
+109 
-119 DEYFYIKIGSL
+119 
-130 TATDAAG
+130 TDQQRMEEA
-137 EDATVNREL
+137 
-146 TYVSGELGTD
+146 SGEWKTMFNYNDVIG
-156 KQINEKSDTVFEQM
+156 QIEPLKPFSKIKVMGEAIFQSIAQ
-170 FEFVSSGVEKLIN
+170 FVN
-183 VKQPF
+183 
-188 KSITVAGESLFKGL
+188 GL
-202 VTFVKGFVLGEK
+202 VIGKRTITDVAASSDSG
-214 EINAIATSEDDY
+214 
-226 NEGAKD
+226 NESKVSDA
-232 STLPTTGY
+232 TLPTTGY
-240 VQKEIEALDD
+240 VEKEIEALDD

-257 PDAEQSVAGSVTF
+257 PDAEQSVAGPVTF

-283 GVQTIGKGEPGNI
+283 GVQTIGKEDAAGNI
-296 NVEKVVQEVKGKQI
+296 DVNKVVQEVKGKQI

-356 VVKAQGGEY
+356 VIKAQGGEY
-365 VYSTSCEIESCTY
+365 VYSTSCEVESCTY
-378 VMKDGSQLTPDAFYA
+378 VMKDGTQLTPDEFYA
-393 LADHDWQQIA
+393 LPDHDWQQIA
-403 HVLITFKEDEFTQYG
+403 HVLITLKEDEFTQYG
-418 NPFVAGDIIYGKVNK
+418 NPFMVGDIIYGKVNK

-443 GECIMHITAIEDNTL
+443 GECIMHITEVEDNTL

-568 HLGQQIKFEV
+568 HLGQPIKLEV
-578 YRGDWRYD
+578 YRGNWRYD
-586 VAVSDKPY
+586 VAASDKPY
-594 VVTLSTYD
+594 IVTPSTYD

-614 TSNTVTEPRDGFDDW
+614 TSNTVTEPRDGYGDW
-629 ERLTDANITVYALAP
+629 ERITDANITVYALAP

-666 KYTTSLGEEI
+666 KSTTSLGEEI
-676 ISDQATLVGHNL
+676 ISDQATLVGRNL
-688 TVWYTIDGSERK
+688 TVWYTIDGGSERK

-709 LVSEDGSS
+709 FVTEDGSS
-717 VFTAEPQTAEPQTAS
+717 VFVTEDENVNAPNV
-732 APLYLEG
+732 PLYLEG

-747 SNNITLHLV
+747 SDNITLHLV
-756 ENYHD
+756 ENYPD
-761 NAPDKAT
+761 NPT
-768 DKASYVIPVVYD
+768 DKASYVIPVVND

-804 TAGVRD
+804 TAGVRI
-810 YESTVRIKQGVSY
+810 YESTVRLKQGVSY

-830 TMSLTYTLRSGE
+830 TMQLTYTLRSGE

-847 ILDTDYIVDD
+847 ILDTDYIVDY

-882 IDISILHGEDVI
+882 IDISILHGEAVI

-959 YYKSPEEAE
+959 YYKSPEGAE
-968 NYYVLEKNVPEGRNI
+968 NYYVLEKNVPDGSNI

-1021 GNYMFSTRGID
+1021 GNYMFSTRGVD
-1032 NGGNS
+1032 EHGNS

-1052 LNGLITP
+1052 LNGNIIP
-1059 NLFLDFYSGEVK
+1059 NLFFDFWSGEAK
-1071 MNRLSMPFFDL
+1071 MNRLSMPFYDL
-1082 PYGGDAIAYKMKLGV
+1082 PYGGKAAYKIDLGV

-1104 IGKIVFLP
+1104 INKVVFLP
-1112 NPSEIK
+1112 NPTEIK
-1118 SADGTTYDDTI
+1118 DASGVVYDDTI
-1129 LSWQETEGDGV
+1129 LSWQEKEADGV

-1148 KPKYTEK
+1148 KPYYTEL
-1155 YKVPLAKFNMHKW
+1155 YKTPIARFKMQDDPAKN
-1168 PETIPAIT
+1168 IPSIYD
-1176 SLNDNLTLVC
+1176 LDDNLTLVC
-1186 ADGRIADYRSYDA
+1186 ADGRLADYRSYELEDSKVV
-1199 NNQFNPLKQDA
+1199 FNPIKQDNINS
-1210 TFDTFGQYDGR
+1210 FGQYDGK

-1247 YTTAGRYYIPVT
+1247 YTKAGRYHTPAT
-1259 GNEYAKETEAIF
+1259 GNGYAKESEGIF
-1271 WVVENASDFGQIN
+1271 WVVENASDFAQIN
-1284 FSAQTYPNGASG
+1284 FTTETYLNGGEGQTS
-1296 AYVWSCPSNPDG
+1296 YVWSCPSNPDG
-1308 DSPQYEI
+1308 DSSQLEI

-1325 QSRGTDSLQGSTP
+1325 QSKGTDSLQLSDM
-1338 LMASFSI
+1338 LKAQLFV
-1345 DPDDSSNESVVTTVF
+1345 SNEGVGIEDS
-1360 DTLFI
+1360 LFI
-1365 DS
+1365 EA

>member
-214 EINAIATSEDDY
+214 EINALATSEDDY
-226 NEGAKD
+226 NEGVKD

-240 VQKEIEALDD
+240 VEKEIEALDD

-257 PDAEQSVAGSVTF
+257 PDAEQSVAGPVTF
-270 EQDVTVQ
+270 EKDVTVQ

-283 GVQTIGKGEPGNI
+283 GVQTIGKEDAAGNI
-296 NVEKVVQEVKGKQI
+296 DVNKVVQEVKGKQI

-378 VMKDGSQLTPDAFYA
+378 VMKDGSQLTPDAFYE
-393 LADHDWQQIA
+393 LPDHDWQQIA
-403 HVLITFKEDEFTQYG
+403 HVLITLKEDEFTQYG
-418 NPFVAGDIIYGKVNK
+418 NPFLVGDIIYGKVNK

-443 GECIMHITAIEDNTL
+443 GECIMHITEVEDNTL

-534 DLYVQVLRHYAGLQ
+534 DLYVQVLTHYAGLQ
-548 PEDPAVY
+548 PDDPAVY

-568 HLGQQIKFEV
+568 HLGQPIKLEV
-578 YRGDWRYD
+578 YRGNWRYD
-586 VAVSDKPY
+586 VAASDKPY
-594 VVTLSTYD
+594 IVTPSTYD

-614 TSNTVTEPRDGFDDW
+614 TSNTVTEPRDGYGDW

-666 KYTTSLGEEI
+666 KSTTSLGEEI
-676 ISDQATLVGHNL
+676 ISDQVTLVGRNL
-688 TVWYTIDGSERK
+688 TVWYTIDGGSERK

-709 LVSEDGSS
+709 FVTEDGSS
-717 VFTAEPQTAEPQTAS
+717 VFTTEAQTAS

-739 ESIDLSKV
+739 ESIDLMQV
-747 SNNITLHLV
+747 ADNITLYLV
-756 ENYHD
+756 ENYPD
-761 NAPDKAT
+761 NPVDR
-768 DKASYVIPVVYD
+768 ASYVIPVVKD
-780 GASPLGLELTPSA
+780 GAAPLGLEVTPSA
-793 LSVPVDATTLA
+793 LSVPVDATTGN
-804 TAGVRD
+804 TAGVK
-810 YESTVRIKQGVSY
+810 EIEAIVRLKQGISYVS
-823 IDDISEY
+823 DISEY
-830 TMSLTYTLRSGE
+830 TMSLTFTMRNGE
-842 VGTSN
+842 T
-847 ILDTDYIVDD
+847 TDRPPLTYYEEIDSD
-857 WSEGTGWKIYVQSG
+857 SARDSEGNVIGWKV
-871 NGIVKNKQIER
+871 IVKTKNDIAPYNLLER
-882 IDISILHGEDVI
+882 INIIIQHNDSIV
-894 ATGAILFN
+894 ATAAIPFT
-902 YLERGITGPA
+902 YLERGIAGPM
-912 GKDGPFLY
+912 GKDGPMIF
-920 PAGTWQEGAE
+920 PCGTWKAGAE
-930 YKFTYQ
+930 YKMVYLKTR
-936 LDSNGNIVN
+936 DANGNE
-945 DSDNN
+945 
-950 PIVIAKPFV
+950 VIATDEDGKKIILAKPFV
-959 YYKSPEEAE
+959 YYKNEKNDE
-968 NYYVLEKNVPEGRNI
+968 YYVLNDDVPAGSDI
-983 AVTNT
+983 QLSNT
-988 EYWKPFTKIQY
+988 QYWKPFTKIQY
-999 IFTEALM
+999 VFTEALM
-1006 ANWARLGGTNGAYFW
+1006 AQYARLASAVFYGD
-1021 GNYMFSTRGID
+1021 YMFSVDGID
-1032 NGGNS
+1032 INGNPSDESKHQEDYLPMFVNVATEGEEPDMRFSGN
-1037 IDIPAFAESMFTDGK
+1037 F
-1052 LNGLITP
+1052 TP
-1059 NLFLDFYSGEVK
+1059 NLFIDFKTGAIK
-1071 MNRLSMPFFDL
+1071 MNKISEPFNQAENLVDDGGGNIYTIDL
-1082 PYGGDAIAYKMKLGV
+1082 NNG
-1097 SHNVKAD
+1097 HNVTVQQAPYMVCMPNPTDILNADGSVAVSRGWDTDGVRSCIIAQPDFEYQLHKAD
-1104 IGKIVFLP
+1104 GQLDW
-1112 NPSEIK
+1112 
-1118 SADGTTYDDTI
+1118 DGNEGYAASPYLTI
-1129 LSWQETEGDGV
+1129 L
-1140 LCTIMAKP
+1140 
-1148 KPKYTEK
+1148 
-1155 YKVPLAKFNMHKW
+1155 
-1168 PETIPAIT
+1168 
-1176 SLNDNLTLVC
+1176 C
-1186 ADGRIADYRSYDA
+1186 ADGRIMDALSYKDGDYKPQNVLEFVGSTTADT
-1199 NNQFNPLKQDA
+1199 K
-1210 TFDTFGQYDGR
+1210 TGQ
-1221 GYFLIEGVPVKFI
+1221 GYFVINGQLSKFL
-1234 VLEPGAILKLRSC
+1234 VLEPSAIVTLRSC
-1247 YTTAGRYYIPVT
+1247 TTKMGDEKVVYWY
-1259 GNEYAKETEAIF
+1259 
-1271 WVVENASDFGQIN
+1271 VENQSDFERVKLSMHVFYDTRSYN
-1284 FSAQTYPNGASG
+1284 FLCDYDGA
-1296 AYVWSCPSNPDG
+1296 AN
-1308 DSPQYEI
+1308 
-1315 AYGSSFIRYV
+1315 YGTSEVAF
-1325 QSRGTDSLQGSTP
+1325 GSKYLRT
-1338 LMASFSI
+1338 LLDAKGSFSEVVALEYEVNI
-1345 DPDDSSNESVVTTVF
+1345 ESNTIE
-1360 DTLFI
+1360 
-1365 DS
+1365 

>member
-1 MAVNS
+1 MAVISSTKDFWMHPNGLTFS
-6 EKNYYINPKAL
+6 INYFGNPQLIQTSLLAGAVILAYRKDVI
-17 SFTPNYQGYR
+17 GY
-27 NIVYV
+27 
-32 SIVSNAAIKVY
+32 NAAHNFREWKLQAFPTQLSDTCTYYVHVELSRTGNTAMVIYSPVIR
-43 HDDIDG
+43 DMQG
-49 LGYGLDAEYQTW
+49 RTL
-61 RLSGTTTA
+61 LSGNRVS
-69 LGTASA
+69 GTYDDNVSA
-75 YFIYARLSRSKQ
+75 DSWFIYIGTLS
-87 TADIIFSV
+87 ASV
-95 REYTVEG
+95 DSDGNTVERAWTDG
-102 GHSYTDS
+102 VYT
-109 EGNVQTVEKS
+109 GT
-119 DEYFYIKIGSL
+119 L
-130 TATDAAG
+130 ATDQYRMEEASG
-137 EDATVNREL
+137 DWVNMFSLNSVTGLIDVLKTISKATINAL
-146 TYVSGELGTD
+146 TVAKEFIFGGKTLTGVAGTD
-156 KQINEKSDTVFEQM
+156 E
-170 FEFVSSGVEKLIN
+170 
-183 VKQPF
+183 
-188 KSITVAGESLFKGL
+188 AG
-202 VTFVKGFVLGEK
+202 
-214 EINAIATSEDDY
+214 DDSKV
-226 NEGAKD
+226 ND

-257 PDAEQSVAGSVTF
+257 PDAEQSVAGPVAF
-270 EQDVTVQ
+270 EKDVTVE
-277 GDHAVE
+277 GDHYVA
-283 GVQTIGKGEPGNI
+283 GVQIIGKEDAAGNI
-296 NVEKVVQEVKGKQI
+296 DVEKVVQEVKGKQI

-341 GLKANNFEIDQLIFN
+341 GLKANNFEIDELIFN
-356 VVKAQGGEY
+356 VIKAQGGEY
-365 VYSTSCEIESCTY
+365 VYSTSCEIESCIY

-393 LADHDWQQIA
+393 LPDHDWQQIS
-403 HVLITFKEDEFTQYG
+403 HVLITLKEDEFTQYG
-418 NPFVAGDIIYGKVNK
+418 NPFVVGDIIYGKVNQ

-443 GECIMHITAIEDNTL
+443 GECIMHITAVEDNTL

-506 GNLVMLYNVTTPTI
+506 GNLVMLYNVTTPTL
-520 SVANYGATFGKLPY
+520 SAANYGATFGKLPY
-534 DLYVQVLRHYAGLQ
+534 DLYVQVLSHYAGLQ

-555 AKLLVTENWIQMD
+555 AKYLVTENWIQMD
-568 HLGQQIKFEV
+568 HLGQPIKFEV
-578 YRGDWRYD
+578 YRGDWRLD
-586 VAVSDKPY
+586 VAQSDKPY

-614 TSNTVTEPRDGFDDW
+614 TSNTDTEPRDGYGDW
-629 ERLTDANITVYALAP
+629 ERLTDANITVYTLAP

-666 KYTTSLGEEI
+666 KSTTSMGEEI
-676 ISDQATLVGHNL
+676 ISDQATLVGRNL
-688 TVWYTIDGSERK
+688 TVWYTIDGGSERK

-709 LVSEDGSS
+709 LVAEDGSS
-717 VFTAEPQTAEPQTAS
+717 VFVAAADNVTEADNVT

-747 SNNITLHLV
+747 SDNITLYLV
-756 ENYHD
+756 ENDPD
-761 NAPDKAT
+761 NPT
-768 DKASYVIPVVYD
+768 DKASYVIPVVYN

-810 YESTVRIKQGVSY
+810 YESTVRLKQGVSY

-830 TMSLTYTLRSGE
+830 TMQLTYTLRSGE

-882 IDISILHGEDVI
+882 IDISILHSEAVI

-920 PAGTWQEGAE
+920 PCGTWKEGAA

-959 YYKSPEEAE
+959 YYKSPEGAE
-968 NYYVLEKNVPEGRNI
+968 NYYVLEKNVPEGSNI

-988 EYWKPFTKIQY
+988 EYWKPFTKIQH

-1032 NGGNS
+1032 EHGNS

-1052 LNGLITP
+1052 LNGTIIP
-1059 NLFLDFYSGEVK
+1059 NLFFDFWSGEAK
-1071 MNRLSMPFFDL
+1071 MNRLSMPFYDL
-1082 PYGGDAIAYKMKLGV
+1082 PYGGKAAYKIDLGV

-1104 IGKIVFLP
+1104 INKVVFLP
-1112 NPSEIK
+1112 NPTEIK
-1118 SADGTTYDDTI
+1118 DASGVVYDDTI
-1129 LSWQETEGDGV
+1129 LSWQEKEADGV

-1148 KPKYTEK
+1148 KPFYTEK
-1155 YKVPLAKFNMHKW
+1155 YKTPIAKLNMQKDAKN
-1168 PETIPAIT
+1168 IPSIY
-1176 SLNDNLTLVC
+1176 SLDDNLTLVC
-1186 ADGRIADYRSYDA
+1186 ADGRVSDYRSYYIEDMDV
-1199 NNQFNPLKQDA
+1199 NGNENKVVYNPLKDNVNS
-1210 TFDTFGQYDGR
+1210 FGQYDGK

-1247 YTTAGRYYIPVT
+1247 YTTAGRYYTSAT
-1259 GNEYAKETEAIF
+1259 GTGEAKVSEGIF
-1271 WVVENASDFGQIN
+1271 WVVENASDFAQIN
-1284 FSAQTYPNGASG
+1284 FTTETYLNEGVNQDS
-1296 AYVWSCPSNPDG
+1296 YVWSCPSNPGG
-1308 DSPQYEI
+1308 DSLQSEI

-1325 QSRGTDSLQGSTP
+1325 QSKGTDSLQSSDM
-1338 LMASFSI
+1338 LKAQLFV
-1345 DPDDSSNESVVTTVF
+1345 SNEGVGIEDS
-1360 DTLFI
+1360 LFI
-1365 DS
+1365 EA

>member
-32 SIVSNAAIKVY
+32 SIVSNAAIKAY
-43 HDDIDG
+43 HNDIDG
-49 LGYGLDAEYQTW
+49 LGYGMDAEYQTW

-75 YFIYARLSRSKQ
+75 YFIYARLSRTKQ

-95 REYTVEG
+95 RDYTVEG
-102 GHSYTDS
+102 GYSYTDS
-109 EGNVQTVEKS
+109 EGNAQTVEKS

-130 TATDAAG
+130 TETDIAG
-137 EDATVNREL
+137 EDATINRVL

-156 KQINEKSDTVFEQM
+156 KQINEKSDSVFEQM

-188 KSITVAGESLFKGL
+188 KSITVAGESLLKGL
-202 VTFVKGFVLGEK
+202 VTFVKGFVLGDR

-226 NEGAKD
+226 NEDTKD

-240 VQKEIEALDD
+240 VQKELDALDD

-257 PDAEQSVAGSVTF
+257 ADIEQSVAGPVSF
-270 EQDVTVQ
+270 EKDVTVQ

-283 GVQTIGKGEPGNI
+283 GVQTIGKEDAAGNI
-296 NVEKVVQEVKGKQI
+296 DVNKVVQEVKGKQI

-365 VYSTSCEIESCTY
+365 VYSTSCEIESCIY
-378 VMKDGSQLTPDAFYA
+378 VMRDGSQLSPDAFYA
-393 LADHDWQQIA
+393 LPDHDWQQIA
-403 HVLITFKEDEFTQYG
+403 NVLITLKEDEFTQYG
-418 NPFVAGDIIYGKVNK
+418 NPFVVGDIIYGKVNK
-433 VQESGKHAVG
+433 VHESGKHAVG

-467 GEHGLVGNIP
+467 GEHGLAGNIP

-506 GNLVMLYNVTTPTI
+506 GNLVMLYNVTTPTL
-520 SVANYGATFGKLPY
+520 SAENYGATFGKLPY
-534 DLYVQVLRHYAGLQ
+534 DLYVQVLTHYAGLQ

-555 AKLLVTENWIQMD
+555 AKYLVTENWIQMD
-568 HLGQQIKFEV
+568 HLGHPIKFEV

-594 VVTLSTYD
+594 IVTLSTYD

-614 TSNTVTEPRDGFDDW
+614 TSNTKTEPRDGYGDW
-629 ERLTDANITVYALAP
+629 ERLTDANITVYTLAP

-652 DAGVITPSELDVTV
+652 DAGVVTPSELDVTV
-666 KYTTSLGEEI
+666 KSTTSLGEEI
-676 ISDQATLVGHNL
+676 ISDQATLVSRNL
-688 TVWYTIDGSERK
+688 TVWYTIDGGSERK

-709 LVSEDGSS
+709 FVTEDGSS
-717 VFTAEPQTAEPQTAS
+717 VFVTGDEAESPTTPF
-732 APLYLEG
+732 YLEG
-739 ESIDLSKV
+739 SSIDLASV
-747 SNNITLHLV
+747 ADNITLYLV

-768 DKASYVIPVVYD
+768 DKASYVIPVVND

-810 YESTVRIKQGVSY
+810 YESTVRLKQGVSY

-830 TMSLTYTLRSGE
+830 TMQLTYTLRSGE

-882 IDISILHGEDVI
+882 IDISILHGEAVI

-920 PAGTWQEGAE
+920 PCGTWAAGTD
-930 YKFTYQ
+930 YNFTYQ
-936 LDSNGNIVN
+936 LDSNGNIVT

-950 PIVIAKPFV
+950 PIIIAKPFV
-959 YYKSPEEAE
+959 YYKSPEGAE
-968 NYYVLEKNVPEGRNI
+968 NYYVLEKNVSADKNI
-983 AVTNT
+983 EVTNT

-1021 GNYMFSTRGID
+1021 GNYMFSTRGVD
-1032 NGGNS
+1032 EHGNS

-1052 LNGLITP
+1052 LNGTIIP
-1059 NLFLDFYSGEVK
+1059 NLFLDFYSGGAKFGKLTESYINIRQTEYTNGK
-1071 MNRLSMPFFDL
+1071 HLLPRYDIDL
-1082 PYGGDAIAYKMKLGV
+1082 NGC
-1097 SHNVKAD
+1097 HNVSCEALLNQVDTTCVVVMPKNIPDSEELIIEGTHSTVVHQYNAGYSMNPYSAEYAGCAVMVVAD
-1104 IGKIVFLP
+1104 NAMFESSTDFGSLLGFDEVQ
-1112 NPSEIK
+1112 
-1118 SADGTTYDDTI
+1118 
-1129 LSWQETEGDGV
+1129 QEKMPTNGWFIWKG
-1140 LCTIMAKP
+1140 C
-1148 KPKYTEK
+1148 
-1155 YKVPLAKFNMHKW
+1155 
-1168 PETIPAIT
+1168 
-1176 SLNDNLTLVC
+1176 
-1186 ADGRIADYRSYDA
+1186 YRS
-1199 NNQFNPLKQDA
+1199 
-1210 TFDTFGQYDGR
+1210 
-1221 GYFLIEGVPVKFI
+1221 KF
-1234 VLEPGAILKLRSC
+1234 VMLAPGAMLKLRSC
-1247 YTTAGRYYIPVT
+1247 MLEDGGMVW
-1259 GNEYAKETEAIF
+1259 F
-1271 WVVENASDFGQIN
+1271 VENSSDFEILNARMEIYADYYANSNNTLYEFASNDTITPESLYRNPIIIGTPTWNHIIDDQPYDEEIVTSWVWDVSGHLLHSEN
-1284 FSAQTYPNGASG
+1284 DEGATNRFLG
-1296 AYVWSCPSNPDG
+1296 AYLA
-1308 DSPQYEI
+1308 EK
-1315 AYGSSFIRYV
+1315 R
-1325 QSRGTDSLQGSTP
+1325 
-1338 LMASFSI
+1338 
-1345 DPDDSSNESVVTTVF
+1345 
-1360 DTLFI
+1360 TL
-1365 DS
+1365 